1 MGRPDFCANP
11 SGVIRSA
18 RHLIHDEGDAVTSW
32 HIRDFQTADLE
43 AAVRLDEQSTT
54 ITQIAEDIDLFARG

>member
-1 MGRPDFCANP
+1 MGRSDFCANP

-18 RHLIHDEGDAVTSW
+18 RQLIQYGGGAVTTW

-54 ITQIAEDIDLFARG
+54 ITQFAEDIDLFARG